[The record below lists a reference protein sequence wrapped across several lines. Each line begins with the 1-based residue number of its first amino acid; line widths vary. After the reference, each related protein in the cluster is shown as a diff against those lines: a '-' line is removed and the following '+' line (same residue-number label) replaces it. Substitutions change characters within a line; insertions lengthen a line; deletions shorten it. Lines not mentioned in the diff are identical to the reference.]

1 MSNERLRQALHNAAM
16 QPEDFADLL
25 DVDAKTAR
33 RWLSGGTPTSRH
45 RARAIEILSQ
55 RIDITEHDLWPE
67 TAAPPVGDDSR
78 DLIAIYNRSDDIRIP
93 DWRTLLQATRTAVD
107 LLGTALTNILTTT
120 GTTDLLLEKAR
131 RGARVRIL
139 TAHPESITLAL
150 LADQLGAAERDD
162 HDQTQTDR
170 DLALSRSY
178 LERLHAQPE
187 IELLAHWAE
196 PGPTILR
203 FDDEM
208 LVSLHLHGQRGPEQP
223 LMHLRRRH
231 DGGLFDQHIAHLD
244 AVAAHVEL
252 IGKGILGDENASPS

>member
-1 MSNERLRQALHNAAM
+1 MSNERLRQALHNAGM
-16 QPEDFADLL
+16 PPEDFAELL
-25 DVDAKTAR
+25 EVDAKTAR

-45 RARAIEILSQ
+45 RARAVEILSQ
-55 RIDITEHDLWPE
+55 RIDITEHDLWPD
-67 TAAPPVGDDSR
+67 TVTPPVGDDSR

-93 DWRTLLQATRTAVD
+93 DWPTLLQNAHAAVD
-107 LLGTALTNILTTT
+107 LLGTTLTDVLTTT

-150 LADQLGAAERDD
+150 LADPLAAAERDD
-162 HDQTQTDR
+162 NGQAQIDR

-178 LERLHAQPE
+178 LDRLRVQPE

-196 PGPTILR
+196 PGPTVLR

-208 LVSLHLHGQRGPEQP
+208 LVSLHLHGQSGSDQP
-223 LMHLRRRH
+223 LMHLRRRD

-244 AVAAHVEL
+244 AVAAHAEL
-252 IGKGILGDENASPS
+252 IGKGILGDESGSPS